1 MRDGQT
7 KGQTTG
13 GRSFEERV
21 LAALADLQTRFTG
34 FENRLAALEA
44 KQYDTKPIWERA
56 LAEILEVKDE
66 MRRGFRVLNA
76 DLFNIRTEQ

>member
-1 MRDGQT
+1 M
-7 KGQTTG
+7 
-13 GRSFEERV
+13 

-44 KQYDTKPIWERA
+44 KQYDTKPIWA
-56 LAEILEVKDE
+56 LAELLEVKDE